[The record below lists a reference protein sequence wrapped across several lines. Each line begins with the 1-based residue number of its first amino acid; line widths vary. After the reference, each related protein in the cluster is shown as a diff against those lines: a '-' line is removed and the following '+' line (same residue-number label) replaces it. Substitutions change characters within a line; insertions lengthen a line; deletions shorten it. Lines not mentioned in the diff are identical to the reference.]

1 MLGTG
6 KKDRRQPTRAAQPSA
21 ILADSEYVARR
32 VKRHLADLE
41 RTNYTEP
48 TTGPTAYGDVR
59 GAAGAG
65 AGGGDDEAE
74 GPSQLAK
81 DDGARK
87 KKSTMAVRTLL
98 MYRKNLAALLAE
110 SDLPPPSE
118 SKTPNY
124 LTAAAPPPAR
134 PPLRLCSVCG
144 YKPRYACLRCGLA
157 YCDIGCRVTHDESR
171 CERR

>member
-6 KKDRRQPTRAAQPSA
+6 KKDRRQPARAAQPA
-21 ILADSEYVARR
+21 AVLADSEYVARR
-32 VKRHLADLE
+32 IKRHLADLE

-48 TTGPTAYGDVR
+48 TTGPTAYGD
-59 GAAGAG
+59 A
-65 AGGGDDEAE
+65 DDDHK

-81 DDGARK
+81 DSSGDQK
-87 KKSTMAVRTLL
+87 KKKTMAVRTLL
-98 MYRKNLAALLAE
+98 MYRKNLAALVAE
-110 SDLPPPSE
+110 SDLPSPHE
-118 SKTPNY
+118 SKQPSY

-144 YKPRYACLRCGLA
+144 YKPRYACLRCGLP
-157 YCDIGCRVTHDESR
+157 YCDVGCRQTHDESR

>member
-1 MLGTG
+1 MRSLSLSHLLPPVAHHSSSPSSSLPPLFQTSAA
-6 KKDRRQPTRAAQPSA
+6 TRAAQPSA

-48 TTGPTAYGDVR
+48 TTGPTAYGDAR

-110 SDLPPPSE
+110 SVRLSFPSIHCTL
-118 SKTPNY
+118 S
-124 LTAAAPPPAR
+124 L
-134 PPLRLCSVCG
+134 
-144 YKPRYACLRCGLA
+144 
-157 YCDIGCRVTHDESR
+157 
-171 CERR
+171 